1 MTAPSTA
8 VPPRTIYRVA
18 RREKV
23 WDWPERAAA
32 GPDRTFGNRFDDCEG
47 LYRVLY
53 TATRPYGCYLFD
65 ERPYGIDLD
74 RLAPNDKSDFSTGHI
89 YPMMLAGRL
98 VGAICTGEREGG
110 EAMPPHVDATI
121 ARIADAVAIT
131 LSAIESDFIREQN
144 RVLRARL
151 DELGRLAPPR

>member
-1 MTAPSTA
+1 MPLVLETISTLERYGGVA
-8 VPPRTIYRVA
+8 EVAIYLARGALLERRVSSFESSPLTIDA
-18 RREKV
+18 N
-23 WDWPERAAA
+23 DPIAANLRAH
-32 GPDRTFGNRFDDCEG
+32 GEP
-47 LYRVLY
+47 LS
-53 TATRPYGCYLFD
+53 
-65 ERPYGIDLD
+65 
-74 RLAPNDKSDFSTGHI
+74 APNDKSDFSTGHI

-110 EAMPPHVDATI
+110 EAMPPDVDATI